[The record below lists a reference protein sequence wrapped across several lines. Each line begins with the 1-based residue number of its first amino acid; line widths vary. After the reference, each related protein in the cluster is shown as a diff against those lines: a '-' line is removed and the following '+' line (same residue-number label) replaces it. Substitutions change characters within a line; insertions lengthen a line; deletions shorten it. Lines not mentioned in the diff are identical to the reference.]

1 MGIRDAAA
9 GCRGDGDHRVGLTNA
24 NLAAKPPTSTVR
36 SCLAGI
42 SMTMSSIRSYNAD
55 RDGFDQRC
63 CRSGGEING
72 FCAVRLRV
80 FLSDLK
86 GGKELRFSDGLLQH
100 GSDFVLVQP

>member
-42 SMTMSSIRSYNAD
+42 SMTMSSIRSYNAAAMA
-55 RDGFDQRC
+55 
-63 CRSGGEING
+63 SINAAAALVG
-72 FCAVRLRV
+72 NQPVCAVRLR
-80 FLSDLK
+80 DLK
-86 GGKELRFSDGLLQH
+86 GREEFRFSDGLLQH

>member
-42 SMTMSSIRSYNAD
+42 SMTMSSIRSYNAAAMA
-55 RDGFDQRC
+55 
-63 CRSGGEING
+63 SINAAAALGGNQPV
-72 FCAVRLRV
+72 CAVRLRV

-86 GGKELRFSDGLLQH
+86 GREEFRFSDGLLQH
-100 GSDFVLVQP
+100 GSDLVLVQP

>member
-1 MGIRDAAA
+1 
-9 GCRGDGDHRVGLTNA
+9 
-24 NLAAKPPTSTVR
+24 
-36 SCLAGI
+36 
-42 SMTMSSIRSYNAD
+42 MTMSSIRSYNAD

-63 CRSGGEING
+63 CRSRREING
-72 FCAVRLRV
+72 VCAVRLRV

>member
-1 MGIRDAAA
+1 MASINAAA
-9 GCRGDGDHRVGLTNA
+9 AL
-24 NLAAKPPTSTVR
+24 
-36 SCLAGI
+36 
-42 SMTMSSIRSYNAD
+42 
-55 RDGFDQRC
+55 
-63 CRSGGEING
+63 GGEING

>member
-9 GCRGDGDHRVGLTNA
+9 GCRGDGDHRAGLTNV

-42 SMTMSSIRSYNAD
+42 SMIMSSIRSYNAAAMA
-55 RDGFDQRC
+55 
-63 CRSGGEING
+63 SINAAAALGGNQPV
-72 FCAVRLRV
+72 CAVRLRV

-86 GGKELRFSDGLLQH
+86 GREEFRFSDGLLQH